1 MQQEHL
7 RELLRPQ
14 RAEGETFEQ
23 YKARRK
29 AANIY
34 VKKSGTT
41 VVWDSYALGTFVK
54 DK

>member
-1 MQQEHL
+1 MQQHL

-23 YKARRK
+23 YKARQK

-34 VKKSGTT
+34 LKKSKT
-41 VVWDSYALGTFVK
+41 VMFWDSYALGTFVK